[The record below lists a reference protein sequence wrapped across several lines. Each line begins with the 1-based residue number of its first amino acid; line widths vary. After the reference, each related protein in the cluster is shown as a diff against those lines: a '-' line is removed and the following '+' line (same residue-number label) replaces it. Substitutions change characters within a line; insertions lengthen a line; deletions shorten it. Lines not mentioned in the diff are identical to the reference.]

1 MGIENMY
8 NGRIVVVDLETG
20 QCEEEAL
27 EEELIQDRLGGP
39 GINMVLFNRYA
50 DRDPIIVGTGL
61 LTGTFCPSS
70 CLGVITAKSPLNGSV
85 CHAPLTWQT
94 GIELKLT
101 GFDFLVILGKSEK
114 PVRLWF
120 HDELADLEDSSEVWG
135 RDTWETTDYL
145 RKEHGDDFVQ
155 ALVIGPAGENQVKL
169 AQVSEN
175 YWGSKEK
182 VGFGSLFGQK
192 NLKAIA
198 LRGLGAL
205 EVADGFFEA
214 CNQLTSKIKQGI
226 IMGKAGVK
234 DILLSLEIDEGI
246 QDTLAS
252 LTHRNASCFNCSYP
266 CNTFL
271 KYREAPTVLQSEG
284 AEEEPGTL
292 ISDPAGFIAFSQLC
306 GHDSPK
312 ALERAYRL
320 GLEPTSSAMLIGQ
333 TGKTEIDQILKE
345 LEGLAITSS
354 TLEEADLPN
363 FYGLSPWPF
372 ESSPERSLVQAFGI
386 FSNSIPPGPV
396 IAHFEDFGVGES
408 PVDRAQWWIRRQG
421 LAYILGICPL
431 FAIMAPE
438 LTQEKLIELVK
449 LSSGWEDFDQT
460 RLQNTITQM
469 IKETIEAG
477 EKLGQVSESLKTEK
491 FDSQLK
497 ELQEKLVK
505 V

>member
-27 EEELIQDRLGGP
+27 EEELIQGRLGGP
-39 GINMVLFNRYA
+39 AINMALFNRYA
-50 DRDPIIVGTGL
+50 DRGPIIVGTGL
-61 LTGTFCPSS
+61 LTSTFCPSS

-114 PVRLWF
+114 PVRLWL
-120 HDELADLEDSSEVWG
+120 HDELADLEDSEEIWG
-135 RDTWETTDYL
+135 KDTWETTDYL

-155 ALVIGPAGENQVKL
+155 TLVIGPAGENQVKF

-182 VGFGSLFGQK
+182 FGFGSLFGQK

-205 EVADGFFEA
+205 EVADGFFGTCTELYA
-214 CNQLTSKIKQGI
+214 EIKNGVI
-226 IMGKAGVK
+226 GGKEGVK
-234 DILLSLEIDEGI
+234 DILLALGIDEGI
-246 QDTLAS
+246 QDTLKIQ
-252 LTHRNASCFNCSYP
+252 THRNASCFNCAYP

-271 KYREAPTVLQSEG
+271 KYREAPTVLQANG
-284 AEEEPGTL
+284 VEEPGVFV
-292 ISDPAGFIAFSQLC
+292 SDMSSFIGFSKIC
-306 GHDSPK
+306 GQDSPK
-312 ALERAYRL
+312 ALEKAFRL
-320 GLEPTSSAMLIGQ
+320 GLEPTAAFMFVDKS
-333 TGKTEIDQILKE
+333 GKKE
-345 LEGLAITSS
+345 LSDITAELERLSKEGVSLQ
-354 TLEEADLPN
+354 EAGLPN
-363 FYGLSPWPF
+363 FYGISPWPL

-386 FSNSIPPGPV
+386 FSNSIPPVPV
-396 IAHFEDFGVGES
+396 IAHFEDFGVSQS

-449 LSSGWEDFDQT
+449 LSSGWEDFDQA
-460 RLQNTITQM
+460 RLQSIITQM

-477 EKLGQVSESLKTEK
+477 EKLGQVSESLKTEN

-497 ELQEKLVK
+497 ELQERLVK
-505 V
+505 